1 LATKNRQAGPNV
13 GANVTLIPDS
23 ARAPASTGGNSRYA
37 RLAFAIE
44 LVYLTYSN
52 QLALGFGDITGGLTN
67 FSFGDGFKLL
77 DHDQRNTLHIG
88 GEVHAGLAELCID

>member
-1 LATKNRQAGPNV
+1 
-13 GANVTLIPDS
+13 
-23 ARAPASTGGNSRYA
+23 
-37 RLAFAIE
+37 
-44 LVYLTYSN
+44 LTYSN

-88 GEVHAGLAELCID
+88 GEVHAALAELCID